1 VVVRFTPEE
10 LASVSVR
17 AVAAG
22 LTVPSYLALSGLRPE
37 GVAAADAK
45 SALTNI
51 AGVRRLLAGATT
63 NLNQLTRKLHSTGE
77 VDESLGAVAAAVE
90 RYAARADEVAG
101 VLGVLVGGGRR

>member
-1 VVVRFTPEE
+1 MRFTPEE

-22 LTVPSYLALSGLRPE
+22 LTVPSYLAVTGLRPE
-37 GVAAADAK
+37 GVASADVR

-63 NLNQLTRKLHSTGE
+63 NLNQVTRKLHSSGE
-77 VDESLGAVAAAVE
+77 VDESLAVVAAAVE
-90 RYAARADEVAG
+90 RYAARADAVAATLSS
-101 VLGVLVGGGRR
+101 VVGR